1 MPQAPQ
7 ITGLL
12 RDNALCDWNGFVPG
26 VRPALGGAIDGANT
40 IMIHAISDEVR
51 AVAGEAT
58 KSKMPTFVDGLRNG
72 AGRLLAGGA
81 MLLAAAAP
89 AFAAAGH
96 ADSGEIGMQTPVTPI
111 ADEISFFYNAILTP
125 IIVIISLFVL
135 ALLIYVIVKFNEKAN
150 PNPSRLTHHTGLE
163 LAWTIIPVMIL
174 VVIAVPSFRLLN
186 HQLILPKADITVK
199 VTGHQW
205 YWTYEYP
212 KDQGGGFSFDSY
224 LKTGDDLKPGDIRQL
239 SVDNE
244 VVVPVNKVI
253 IMQVASSDVIHSFTV
268 PSFGIRIDAVPGR
281 LNETWFKAER
291 EGVYYGQCSKLCGQ
305 NHAYM
310 PIAFRVVSQDQ
321 YTAWLAEA
329 KKKFAA
335 TSTPSVHYA
344 DNEVAPAR

>member
-1 MPQAPQ
+1 M
-7 ITGLL
+7 
-12 RDNALCDWNGFVPG
+12 
-26 VRPALGGAIDGANT
+26 
-40 IMIHAISDEVR
+40 
-51 AVAGEAT
+51 
-58 KSKMPTFVDGLRNG
+58 
-72 AGRLLAGGA
+72 
-81 MLLAAAAP
+81 P

-96 ADSGEIGMQTPVTPI
+96 ADSGEIGLQTPVTPI
-111 ADEISFFYNAILTP
+111 AHEINFFYNDILTP
-125 IIVIISLFVL
+125 IIIFISLFVL
-135 ALLIYVIVKFNEKAN
+135 ALLIYVMFKFNAKAN
-150 PNPSRLTHHTGLE
+150 PTPSQLTHHTGLE
-163 LAWTIIPVMIL
+163 LAWTILPVMVL

-212 KDQGGGFSFDSY
+212 KDQGGGFNFDSY
-224 LKTGDDLKPGDIRQL
+224 MKANEDLKPGDLRQL

-244 VVVPVNKVI
+244 AVVPVGKTVVV
-253 IMQVASSDVIHSFTV
+253 QVASSDVIHSFTV

-310 PIAFRVVSQDQ
+310 PIAFRVVSEQA
-321 YTAWLAEA
+321 YAAWLADA

-335 TSTPSVHYA
+335 VPAPNHYA
-344 DNEVAPAR
+344 ENTESGSAH